1 MTVTTCRAAEDRC
14 GRPPL
19 PTCCGTPPPR
29 STCATTVAHRC
40 CSSPAAPTTPYPRR
54 WSRKP
59 PRATADPG
67 PSPTTGSSRDGPTSR
82 SASQVGRRSP
92 TTPWTGRPAAPR
104 AKRSSRNRPAAN
116 HGRRNDGKIGSAA
129 RAGDRHGDGAGLPRT
144 QRCRAAG
151 RWSFVLLPR
160 SSRPACLSPSCVPA
174 VIPLAAPD
182 NAGFTD
188 RRYWAVVG
196 FEAAALFGGLI
207 VIKAVLGRPDMA
219 VAWIAVVVGAHF
231 FALARVWPTRS
242 FHVLATV
249 MVILGVSGL
258 VL

>member
-1 MTVTTCRAAEDRC
+1 
-14 GRPPL
+14 
-19 PTCCGTPPPR
+19 
-29 STCATTVAHRC
+29 
-40 CSSPAAPTTPYPRR
+40 
-54 WSRKP
+54 
-59 PRATADPG
+59 
-67 PSPTTGSSRDGPTSR
+67 
-82 SASQVGRRSP
+82 
-92 TTPWTGRPAAPR
+92 
-104 AKRSSRNRPAAN
+104 
-116 HGRRNDGKIGSAA
+116 
-129 RAGDRHGDGAGLPRT
+129 
-144 QRCRAAG
+144 
-151 RWSFVLLPR
+151 
-160 SSRPACLSPSCVPA
+160 LSPSCVPA

-258 VL
+258 VLGAFAAPAGVIGLVSGIGSGVALFVTVAATLAGSTRAAGDRLSRMDKQ